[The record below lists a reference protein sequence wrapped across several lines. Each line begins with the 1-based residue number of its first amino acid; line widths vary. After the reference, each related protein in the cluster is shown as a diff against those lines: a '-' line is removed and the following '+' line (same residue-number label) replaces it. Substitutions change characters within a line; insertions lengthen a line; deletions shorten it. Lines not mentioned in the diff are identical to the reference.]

1 MKSGAPSN
9 RKKNDREYR
18 KCVGMY
24 RSSIQLFT
32 QERVEAMGVRDLD
45 NQQPALTGMGVSDP
59 GMVSDGHV
67 SFICRDRIVWV
78 CDT

>member
-1 MKSGAPSN
+1 
-9 RKKNDREYR
+9 
-18 KCVGMY
+18 MY

-67 SFICRDRIVWV
+67 SFICRDSLVWV
-78 CDT
+78 CDTQESNHNREIVREQVC